1 MQEKLNK
8 NAEISARISKLI
20 KKLGVTA
27 NSFAVALG
35 YKRAQTIYDVV
46 KGKSAPSFDFFNK
59 LAMSEYS
66 DIINMDWLLTG
77 RGEILQTKST
87 ENVINSNDTNFDN
100 VFDTKRKVQKTL
112 SNTRTSFPK
121 TPASIKDENGNES
134 ILITQRFP
142 LRTDH
147 PVELQRIPLYDFDAT
162 AGMVGLFSENNMQ
175 YPINYL
181 SIPDLP
187 HVDGAIFVRG
197 DSMYPLLKS
206 GDIVVYKAVN
216 SLSNIMWGEMY
227 IVDCDLDGD
236 DYTAVKFLNKV
247 DGDDSQALLVSHNS
261 HHAPKAIPLSAIRAL
276 AIVKASIRYNV
287 MG

>member
-1 MQEKLNK
+1 MLR
-8 NAEISARISKLI
+8 S
-20 KKLGVTA
+20 GVE
-27 NSFAVALG
+27 NIF
-35 YKRAQTIYDVV
+35 
-46 KGKSAPSFDFFNK
+46 
-59 LAMSEYS
+59 
-66 DIINMDWLLTG
+66 
-77 RGEILQTKST
+77 QTKST
-87 ENVINSNDTNFDN
+87 EILTDTNG
-100 VFDTKRKVQKTL
+100 KGMGKEISKERKVHKSL
-112 SNTRTSFPK
+112 PNYRTSFPK
-121 TPASIKDENGNES
+121 TPAPIKDEDGNES

-162 AGMVGLFSENNMQ
+162 AGMVGLFSENNVQ

-216 SLSNIMWGEMY
+216 SLYNVMWGEMY

-247 DGDDSQALLVSHNS
+247 EGDDSQALLVSHNP

>member
-1 MQEKLNK
+1 MDIISRIFQIVDSLNLTISEFSKNVGVSNGYFAKQKANNGNVGSHILEKIVRRYP
-8 NAEISARISKLI
+8 EIS
-20 KKLGVTA
+20 T
-27 NSFAVALG
+27 
-35 YKRAQTIYDVV
+35 
-46 KGKSAPSFDFFNK
+46 
-59 LAMSEYS
+59 
-66 DIINMDWLLTG
+66 DWLLTG
-77 RGEILQTKST
+77 EGKIFKTKST
-87 ENVINSNDTNFDN
+87 EFVTDIKGNTNGNKISN
-100 VFDTKRKVQKTL
+100 KRKVQNL
-112 SNTRTSFPK
+112 LPNTRTSFPK
-121 TPASIKDENGNES
+121 TPAPIKDEDENES

-162 AGMVGLFSENNMQ
+162 AGMVGLFSENNVQ
-175 YPINYL
+175 YPIDYL

-206 GDIVVYKAVN
+206 GDIVVYKAIN

>member
-1 MQEKLNK
+1 MS
-8 NAEISARISKLI
+8 EIATLKARILQYLDFKGVSKYECYQKTGITNGVLS
-20 KKLGVTA
+20 KKEGL
-27 NSFAVALG
+27 
-35 YKRAQTIYDVV
+35 
-46 KGKSAPSFDFFNK
+46 
-59 LAMSEYS
+59 SEDNLLRFISYYS
-66 DIINMDWLLTG
+66 DISPTWLLTG
-77 RGEILQTKST
+77 KGDMIENAGKNIYQTKST
-87 ENVINSNDTNFDN
+87 KNVLKKNDDIFED
-100 VFDTKRKVQKTL
+100 VFEDKRKVQKTS
-112 SNTRTSFPK
+112 SNIRTSFPK
-121 TPASIKDENGNES
+121 TPTPIKDEDGNES

-162 AGMVGLFSENNMQ
+162 AGMVGLFSENNVQ

-216 SLSNIMWGEMY
+216 SLYNIMWGEMY

-247 DGDDSQALLVSHNS
+247 EGDDSQALLVSHNP

>member
-1 MQEKLNK
+1 
-8 NAEISARISKLI
+8 
-20 KKLGVTA
+20 
-27 NSFAVALG
+27 
-35 YKRAQTIYDVV
+35 
-46 KGKSAPSFDFFNK
+46 
-59 LAMSEYS
+59 MSEIATLKTRILQYLDFKGVSKYECYQKTGITNGVLSKKEGLSEDNLLRFISYYS
-66 DIINMDWLLTG
+66 DISPTWLLTG
-77 RGEILQTKST
+77 KGDMIENTGKNIYQTKST
-87 ENVINSNDTNFDN
+87 KNVLKKNDDIFED
-100 VFDTKRKVQKTL
+100 VFEDKRKVQKTS
-112 SNTRTSFPK
+112 SNIRTSFPK
-121 TPASIKDENGNES
+121 TTTPIKDEDGNES

-162 AGMVGLFSENNMQ
+162 AGIVELFSENNVQ
-175 YPINYL
+175 YPISYL

-216 SLSNIMWGEMY
+216 SLYNIMWGEMY

>member
-1 MQEKLNK
+1 MVLARLKQYIDLKKISVSAFERSIGMSNASFGKTLKQGKGIGSDKLEKILSVYTDLNP
-8 NAEISARISKLI
+8 E
-20 KKLGVTA
+20 
-27 NSFAVALG
+27 
-35 YKRAQTIYDVV
+35 
-46 KGKSAPSFDFFNK
+46 
-59 LAMSEYS
+59 
-66 DIINMDWLLTG
+66 WLLTG
-77 RGEILQTKST
+77 RGEILNTKST
-87 ENVINSNDTNFDN
+87 ENA
-100 VFDTKRKVQKTL
+100 TKLNGGVNGGTIGGERKVQKMPPNYR
-112 SNTRTSFPK
+112 SSFPK
-121 TPASIKDENGNES
+121 TPAPIKDEDGNES

-162 AGMVGLFSENNMQ
+162 AGMVGLFSENNVQ

-216 SLSNIMWGEMY
+216 SLYNVMWGEMY

-247 DGDDSQALLVSHNS
+247 EGDDSQALLVSHNP

>member
-1 MQEKLNK
+1 MQEKQREKSPIKERILQYLNLK
-8 NAEISARISKLI
+8 GITKYALYRDSGITRGILDQDTGISEDNLQKFLHFAQDISLTWLI
-20 KKLGVTA
+20 
-27 NSFAVALG
+27 
-35 YKRAQTIYDVV
+35 
-46 KGKSAPSFDFFNK
+46 
-59 LAMSEYS
+59 
-66 DIINMDWLLTG
+66 TG
-77 RGEILQTKST
+77 EGEILKTKST
-87 ENVINSNDTNFDN
+87 EIIDKINVNDFVNDF
-100 VFDTKRKVQKTL
+100 VEKRKVQKSST
-112 SNTRTSFPK
+112 NTRSSFPK
-121 TPASIKDENGNES
+121 TPAPIKDEDGNES

-162 AGMVGLFSENNMQ
+162 AGMVGLFSENNVQ

-216 SLSNIMWGEMY
+216 SLYNIMWGEMY

-247 DGDDSQALLVSHNS
+247 EGDDSQALLGSHNP

>member
-1 MQEKLNK
+1 M
-8 NAEISARISKLI
+8 
-20 KKLGVTA
+20 G
-27 NSFAVALG
+27 
-35 YKRAQTIYDVV
+35 
-46 KGKSAPSFDFFNK
+46 
-59 LAMSEYS
+59 
-66 DIINMDWLLTG
+66 DIMGD
-77 RGEILQTKST
+77 
-87 ENVINSNDTNFDN
+87 
-100 VFDTKRKVQKTL
+100 KRKVQKM
-112 SNTRTSFPK
+112 SPNYRTSFPK
-121 TPASIKDENGNES
+121 TPAPIKDEDGNES

-162 AGMVGLFSENNMQ
+162 AGMVGLFSENNVQ

-216 SLSNIMWGEMY
+216 SLYNIMWGEMY

-247 DGDDSQALLVSHNS
+247 EGDDSQALLVSHNP

>member
-1 MQEKLNK
+1 MVLARLKQYIDLKKISVSAFERSIGMSNASFGKTLKQGKGIGSDKLEKILSVYTDLNP
-8 NAEISARISKLI
+8 E
-20 KKLGVTA
+20 
-27 NSFAVALG
+27 
-35 YKRAQTIYDVV
+35 
-46 KGKSAPSFDFFNK
+46 
-59 LAMSEYS
+59 
-66 DIINMDWLLTG
+66 WLLTG
-77 RGEILQTKST
+77 RGEILNTKST
-87 ENVINSNDTNFDN
+87 ENVTLTKDDTMGDIMG
-100 VFDTKRKVQKTL
+100 DKRKVQKM
-112 SNTRTSFPK
+112 SPNYRTSFPK
-121 TPASIKDENGNES
+121 TPAPIKDEDGNES

-162 AGMVGLFSENNMQ
+162 AGMVGLFSENNVQ

-216 SLSNIMWGEMY
+216 SLYNIMWGEMY

-247 DGDDSQALLVSHNS
+247 EGDDSQALLVSHNP

>member
-1 MQEKLNK
+1 MQEKQREKSPIKDRILQYLDIK
-8 NAEISARISKLI
+8 GITKYALYRDSGITRGILDQDTGISEDNLQKFLRFAQDISLAWLI
-20 KKLGVTA
+20 TGEGGIFKT
-27 NSFAVALG
+27 
-35 YKRAQTIYDVV
+35 
-46 KGKSAPSFDFFNK
+46 KSA
-59 LAMSEYS
+59 
-66 DIINMDWLLTG
+66 
-77 RGEILQTKST
+77 
-87 ENVINSNDTNFDN
+87 ENVYKQNVDNFVDTFVD
-100 VFDTKRKVQKTL
+100 KRKVQKMST
-112 SNTRTSFPK
+112 NYHTSFPK
-121 TPASIKDENGNES
+121 TPTPIKDEDENES

-162 AGMVGLFSENNMQ
+162 AGMVGLFSENNVQ
-175 YPINYL
+175 YPIDYL

-206 GDIVVYKAVN
+206 GDIVVYKAIN

>member
-1 MQEKLNK
+1 MGVIGRIFQIVDSLNITISEFSKNVGVSNGYFAKQKANDGNVGSHILEKIVRMYP
-8 NAEISARISKLI
+8 EIS
-20 KKLGVTA
+20 T
-27 NSFAVALG
+27 
-35 YKRAQTIYDVV
+35 
-46 KGKSAPSFDFFNK
+46 
-59 LAMSEYS
+59 
-66 DIINMDWLLTG
+66 DWLLTG
-77 RGEILQTKST
+77 EGEIFKTKST

-112 SNTRTSFPK
+112 SNTRASFPK
-121 TPASIKDENGNES
+121 TPAPIKDEDGNES

-162 AGMVGLFSENNMQ
+162 AGIVELFSENNVQ

>member
-1 MQEKLNK
+1 MS
-8 NAEISARISKLI
+8 EIATLKARILQYLDFKGVSKYECYQKTGITNGVLS
-20 KKLGVTA
+20 KKEGL
-27 NSFAVALG
+27 
-35 YKRAQTIYDVV
+35 
-46 KGKSAPSFDFFNK
+46 
-59 LAMSEYS
+59 SEDNLLRFISYYS
-66 DIINMDWLLTG
+66 DISPTWLLTG
-77 RGEILQTKST
+77 KGDMIENAGKNIYQTKSIK
-87 ENVINSNDTNFDN
+87 NVIKQNDDIIDDTFD
-100 VFDTKRKVQKTL
+100 DKRKVQKMS
-112 SNTRTSFPK
+112 SNYRTSFPK
-121 TPASIKDENGNES
+121 TPAPIKDEDGNES

-162 AGMVGLFSENNMQ
+162 AGMVGLFSENNVQ

-216 SLSNIMWGEMY
+216 SLYNVMWGEMY
-227 IVDCDLDGD
+227 IVDCNLDGD

-247 DGDDSQALLVSHNS
+247 EGDDSQALLVSHNP

>member
-1 MQEKLNK
+1 MGVIGRIFQIVDSLNITISEFSKNIGVSNGYFAKQKASNGNVGSHILEKIVRMYP
-8 NAEISARISKLI
+8 EIS
-20 KKLGVTA
+20 T
-27 NSFAVALG
+27 
-35 YKRAQTIYDVV
+35 
-46 KGKSAPSFDFFNK
+46 
-59 LAMSEYS
+59 
-66 DIINMDWLLTG
+66 DWLLTG
-77 RGEILQTKST
+77 EGEIFKTKST
-87 ENVINSNDTNFDN
+87 EILTDTNG
-100 VFDTKRKVQKTL
+100 KGMGKEISKERKVHKSL
-112 SNTRTSFPK
+112 LNTHTSFPK
-121 TPASIKDENGNES
+121 TPAPIKDEDGNES

-162 AGMVGLFSENNMQ
+162 AGMVGLFSENNVQ

-216 SLSNIMWGEMY
+216 SLYNVMWGEMY

-247 DGDDSQALLVSHNS
+247 EGDDSQALLVSHNP

>member
-1 MQEKLNK
+1 
-8 NAEISARISKLI
+8 
-20 KKLGVTA
+20 
-27 NSFAVALG
+27 
-35 YKRAQTIYDVV
+35 
-46 KGKSAPSFDFFNK
+46 
-59 LAMSEYS
+59 
-66 DIINMDWLLTG
+66 MDWLLTG
-77 RGEILQTKST
+77 RGEILNTKST
-87 ENVINSNDTNFDN
+87 ENVYKQNVDNFVDTFVD
-100 VFDTKRKVQKTL
+100 KRKVQKMST
-112 SNTRTSFPK
+112 NYRTSFPK
-121 TPASIKDENGNES
+121 TPPPIKDEDGNES

-162 AGMVGLFSENNMQ
+162 AGMVGLFSENNVQ

-216 SLSNIMWGEMY
+216 SLYNVMWGEMY

-247 DGDDSQALLVSHNS
+247 EGDDSQALLVSHNP

>member
-1 MQEKLNK
+1 MS
-8 NAEISARISKLI
+8 EIATLKARILQYLDFKGVSKYECYQKTGITNGVLS
-20 KKLGVTA
+20 KKEGL
-27 NSFAVALG
+27 
-35 YKRAQTIYDVV
+35 
-46 KGKSAPSFDFFNK
+46 
-59 LAMSEYS
+59 SEDNLLRFISYYS
-66 DIINMDWLLTG
+66 DISPTWLLTG
-77 RGEILQTKST
+77 KGDMIENAGKNIYQTKSIK
-87 ENVINSNDTNFDN
+87 NVIKQNDDIIDDTFD
-100 VFDTKRKVQKTL
+100 DKRKVQKMS
-112 SNTRTSFPK
+112 SNYRTSFPK
-121 TPASIKDENGNES
+121 TPAPIKDEDGNES

-162 AGMVGLFSENNMQ
+162 AGMVGLFSENNVQ

-216 SLSNIMWGEMY
+216 SLYNVMWGEMY

-247 DGDDSQALLVSHNS
+247 EGDDSQALLVSHNP

>member
-1 MQEKLNK
+1 MQEKQREKSPIKERILQYINLK
-8 NAEISARISKLI
+8 GITKYALYRDSGITRGILDQDTGISEDNLQKFLHFAQDISLTWLI
-20 KKLGVTA
+20 
-27 NSFAVALG
+27 
-35 YKRAQTIYDVV
+35 
-46 KGKSAPSFDFFNK
+46 
-59 LAMSEYS
+59 
-66 DIINMDWLLTG
+66 TG
-77 RGEILQTKST
+77 EGEILNTRSAKFVT
-87 ENVINSNDTNFDN
+87 DIKGNTNGNKISN
-100 VFDTKRKVQKTL
+100 KRKVQNL
-112 SNTRTSFPK
+112 LPNTRSSFPK
-121 TPASIKDENGNES
+121 TPAPIKDEDGNES

-162 AGMVGLFSENNMQ
+162 AGMVGLFSENNVQ

-216 SLSNIMWGEMY
+216 SLYNIMWGEMY

-247 DGDDSQALLVSHNS
+247 EGDDSQALLVSHNP

>member
-1 MQEKLNK
+1 MS
-8 NAEISARISKLI
+8 EIAILKARILQYLDFKGISKYECYQKTGITNGVLS
-20 KKLGVTA
+20 KKEGL
-27 NSFAVALG
+27 
-35 YKRAQTIYDVV
+35 
-46 KGKSAPSFDFFNK
+46 
-59 LAMSEYS
+59 SEDNLLRFISYYS
-66 DIINMDWLLTG
+66 DISPVWMLTG
-77 RGEILQTKST
+77 KGDMIENASKNIYQTKST
-87 ENVINSNDTNFDN
+87 ENA
-100 VFDTKRKVQKTL
+100 TKLNGGVNGGTIGGERKVQKMPP
-112 SNTRTSFPK
+112 NYRTSFPK
-121 TPASIKDENGNES
+121 TPASIKDEDGNES

-162 AGMVGLFSENNMQ
+162 AGMVGLFSENNVQ
-175 YPINYL
+175 YPIDYL

-206 GDIVVYKAVN
+206 GDIVVYKAIN